1 MTTISSNY
9 PSDPSTFGQ
18 SSSKSSDSWDTGF
31 GSGSAFSASPLS
43 GSKIGQMQDGVFA
56 MQQAYMNRAEVTN
69 DSLVMQA
76 QEMDKSTQDRNALN
90 AALSK
95 LQAAKY
101 LFGPNAGPDDTLG
114 NQKGYNDD
122 NYKIEREANQ
132 ALADAGIEPPFPG
145 HAGLMG
151 NGQRGQD
158 GTLDSKVTLASLSAV
173 IDDIKMKADNL
184 GNNQS
189 KEMLMLQR
197 LDNDN
202 NVITTAQTTTERGTG
217 DRNKAIAGNF
227 N

>member
-56 MQQAYMNRAEVTN
+56 MQQAYMNRSETTN
-69 DSLVMQA
+69 NSLVIEAQDMDHNTQA
-76 QEMDKSTQDRNALN
+76 RNALN

-101 LFGPNAGPDDTLG
+101 LFGPSAGPDDTL
-114 NQKGYNDD
+114 NKQKGYGDND
-122 NYKIEREANQ
+122 YQIEREANQ
-132 ALADAGIEPPFPG
+132 ALADAGITLPFPG
-145 HAGLMG
+145 HKGLMG
-151 NGQRGQD
+151 DGTRGLD
-158 GTLDSKVTLASLSAV
+158 GTLDGSVTLAKLSAV

-189 KEMLMLQR
+189 KEMLMLQK

>member
-1 MTTISSNY
+1 MTTSISSSF
-9 PSDPSTFGQ
+9 PSDLGSFGR
-18 SSSKSSDSWDTGF
+18 SSSKSSDSWDTG
-31 GSGSAFSASPLS
+31 SASVGSKLS
-43 GSKIGQMQDGVFA
+43 GSKIGTMQDGVFA
-56 MQQAYMNRAEVTN
+56 MQEAYMNRAAVTN

-76 QEMDKSTQDRNALN
+76 QEMDHSTQARNALN

-114 NQKGYNDD
+114 GQKGYNDD
-122 NYKIEREANQ
+122 NYKIERDANQ
-132 ALADAGIEPPFPG
+132 ALADAGITPPFPG
-145 HAGLMG
+145 HAGLNE
-151 NGQRGQD
+151 NGQRDVD

-189 KEMLMLQR
+189 KQMLMLQR

-202 NVITTAQTTTERGTG
+202 NVITTASTNAERGTG
-217 DRNKAIAGNF
+217 DRNKTIAGNI